1 MRPLGA
7 SAWRTRFF
15 AVGIAVF
22 ALFFGFGVYDAA
34 YAFLQRDLPSVG
46 RLEKWEPHLTTKV
59 YAADGS
65 LLAEFASERR
75 EMVPLEEVPPVVVK
89 ALLATEDQWFYQ
101 HRGINYVRLVEAAI
115 HNLRTGEAAQ
125 GASTITQQL
134 ARNLFLTPEKKLT
147 RKIKEAVLAR
157 EIEATY
163 DKDEI
168 LEMYLNQVYFGSGAY
183 GIESAANLYFGKP
196 ARELTL
202 PEAALLVG
210 LPKAPGRYSP
220 RVDLRAAI
228 QRRNTV
234 LEGMREDGLVDFATT
249 RRAQAAPIV
258 LAQTR
263 QADRPSTYFADYV
276 RSQIEGLFGSEAV
289 WQEGL
294 RVYTTLDPELQA
306 HAEKVVEQRSRE
318 IEAMGGFRAYRHVT
332 REQWLARQTANP
344 EAVEELAEREETDEF
359 TNTPYLQMGLVALD
373 LETGSIRA
381 MVGGRSFEESKF
393 NRITQARRQP
403 GSTFKPFVYAA
414 AIAGGIPASHVIYDV
429 PFAMR
434 EADGTWWSPDNFDGT
449 FHGAMPLREALTRS
463 INVVAVKLQQ
473 QIGTNAVL
481 QYARDSGLSTPLPA
495 VPSLAIG
502 AGEVIPLEMA
512 AAYTVYPNLGVK
524 VEPRAISRIEDRNG
538 VLLRSFEP
546 RRRRVLDRRAAY
558 LMLTILRDVVDK
570 GTGRYGLRGKG
581 FTAPAGG
588 KTGTTNESTDSWFVG
603 FTPKTLTLVWLGFDR
618 KQKIMHNGTGGL
630 LAAPTW
636 TAFMEKVV
644 ERDSVVGEFP
654 SADALGLKR
663 VTVARSSGLLAAPF
677 CNSAAYTELF
687 IPGTEPERYC
697 SPMAYVEDFD
707 YGPFAGAPP
716 DPLAADSADSLAG
729 DSAGA
734 ARPEP
739 PLPRVDE
746 TYDF

>member
-1 MRPLGA
+1 
-7 SAWRTRFF
+7 
-15 AVGIAVF
+15 
-22 ALFFGFGVYDAA
+22 
-34 YAFLQRDLPSVG
+34 
-46 RLEKWEPHLTTKV
+46 
-59 YAADGS
+59 
-65 LLAEFASERR
+65 
-75 EMVPLEEVPPVVVK
+75 
-89 ALLATEDQWFYQ
+89 
-101 HRGINYVRLVEAAI
+101 
-115 HNLRTGEAAQ
+115 
-125 GASTITQQL
+125 
-134 ARNLFLTPEKKLT
+134 
-147 RKIKEAVLAR
+147 
-157 EIEATY
+157 
-163 DKDEI
+163 
-168 LEMYLNQVYFGSGAY
+168 
-183 GIESAANLYFGKP
+183 
-196 ARELTL
+196 
-202 PEAALLVG
+202 
-210 LPKAPGRYSP
+210 
-220 RVDLRAAI
+220 
-228 QRRNTV
+228 
-234 LEGMREDGLVDFATT
+234 
-249 RRAQAAPIV
+249 
-258 LAQTR
+258 
-263 QADRPSTYFADYV
+263 
-276 RSQIEGLFGSEAV
+276 
-289 WQEGL
+289 
-294 RVYTTLDPELQA
+294 
-306 HAEKVVEQRSRE
+306 
-318 IEAMGGFRAYRHVT
+318 
-332 REQWLARQTANP
+332 
-344 EAVEELAEREETDEF
+344 
-359 TNTPYLQMGLVALD
+359 
-373 LETGSIRA
+373 
-381 MVGGRSFEESKF
+381 
-393 NRITQARRQP
+393 
-403 GSTFKPFVYAA
+403 
-414 AIAGGIPASHVIYDV
+414 
-429 PFAMR
+429 
-434 EADGTWWSPDNFDGT
+434 
-449 FHGAMPLREALTRS
+449 
-463 INVVAVKLQQ
+463 
-473 QIGTNAVL
+473 
-481 QYARDSGLSTPLPA
+481 
-495 VPSLAIG
+495 
-502 AGEVIPLEMA
+502 
-512 AAYTVYPNLGVK
+512 
-524 VEPRAISRIEDRNG
+524 

>member
-1 MRPLGA
+1 
-7 SAWRTRFF
+7 
-15 AVGIAVF
+15 
-22 ALFFGFGVYDAA
+22 
-34 YAFLQRDLPSVG
+34 
-46 RLEKWEPHLTTKV
+46 
-59 YAADGS
+59 
-65 LLAEFASERR
+65 
-75 EMVPLEEVPPVVVK
+75 
-89 ALLATEDQWFYQ
+89 
-101 HRGINYVRLVEAAI
+101 
-115 HNLRTGEAAQ
+115 
-125 GASTITQQL
+125 
-134 ARNLFLTPEKKLT
+134 
-147 RKIKEAVLAR
+147 
-157 EIEATY
+157 
-163 DKDEI
+163 
-168 LEMYLNQVYFGSGAY
+168 
-183 GIESAANLYFGKP
+183 
-196 ARELTL
+196 
-202 PEAALLVG
+202 
-210 LPKAPGRYSP
+210 
-220 RVDLRAAI
+220 
-228 QRRNTV
+228 
-234 LEGMREDGLVDFATT
+234 
-249 RRAQAAPIV
+249 
-258 LAQTR
+258 
-263 QADRPSTYFADYV
+263 
-276 RSQIEGLFGSEAV
+276 
-289 WQEGL
+289 
-294 RVYTTLDPELQA
+294 
-306 HAEKVVEQRSRE
+306 
-318 IEAMGGFRAYRHVT
+318 
-332 REQWLARQTANP
+332 
-344 EAVEELAEREETDEF
+344 
-359 TNTPYLQMGLVALD
+359 
-373 LETGSIRA
+373 